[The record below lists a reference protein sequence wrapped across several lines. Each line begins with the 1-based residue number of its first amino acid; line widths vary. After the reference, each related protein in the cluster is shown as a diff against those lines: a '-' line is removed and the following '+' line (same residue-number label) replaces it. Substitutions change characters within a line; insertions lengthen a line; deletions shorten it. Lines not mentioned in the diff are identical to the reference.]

1 MKNFIIGEKASFEK
15 TISESDVYNY
25 AGITGDMNPIHISK
39 INAESTMFKE
49 RIAHGLLVG
58 GFISTV
64 IGMYLPGPGAIYMEQ
79 NFKFTYPVK
88 IGDTVRAIVEVE
100 DIVNREK
107 GIIKLL
113 TTVINQDNK
122 IVIEGYAVVKV

>member
-100 DIVNREK
+100 DIINREK